1 MVSLLNAVEVIRR
14 DSRGMIKMVSVVAA
28 LAKHHSI
35 PTLMNAVRMDPSRAS
50 VNVAQ

>member
-14 DSRGMIKMVSVVAA
+14 DSRGTIKMVSVVVV

-35 PTLMNAVRMDPSRAS
+35 QTSMNAVQMDPSRVWA
-50 VNVAQ
+50 NVAQ